1 MPSSTQNS
9 ALYCYYFYSFV
20 FMLFV
25 LDTGY
30 GCMHWDIYGG
40 LLVVQCI
47 KGWWWNWIWFLIIG
61 FLDSLEPSE
70 HHCWVFMW
78 VQPNVC
84 ANKQKTI
91 RQILDEGDMFFWQP
105 NTWSYIYMVNTW
117 DLCRNIIST
126 MHVGSK
132 LWFQEM
138 LTMRCNLLQWPNDGS
153 YNSSTERGI
162 NWISWEFVS
171 IVSDNTF
178 LQHAKCHDK

>member
-105 NTWSYIYMVNTW
+105 STWSYIHGRYLRSLQKHHKHHACWEQIMVP
-117 DLCRNIIST
+117 RNA
-126 MHVGSK
+126 HHEVQP
-132 LWFQEM
+132 LAVAEW
-138 LTMRCNLLQWPNDGS
+138 W
-153 YNSSTERGI
+153 
-162 NWISWEFVS
+162 
-171 IVSDNTF
+171 
-178 LQHAKCHDK
+178 